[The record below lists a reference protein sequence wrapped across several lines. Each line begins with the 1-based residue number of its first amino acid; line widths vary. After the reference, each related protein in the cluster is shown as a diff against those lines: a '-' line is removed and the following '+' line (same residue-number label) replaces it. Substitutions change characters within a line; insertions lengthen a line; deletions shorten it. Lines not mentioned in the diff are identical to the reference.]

1 MIRNWENMEEEER
14 EMACDYTEYP
24 ICPYCGYEY
33 DMDTHMTFEPN
44 NDGKFECYDCGRV
57 FKWTSDIEITY
68 STEKM
73 EQSE

>member
-14 EMACDYTEYP
+14 QMACDYTKHP

-33 DMDTHMTFEPN
+33 DSDTHQTFEPGYN
-44 NDGKFECYDCGRV
+44 GRFECEECGKV
-57 FKWTSDIEITY
+57 FKWTSDVEITY

-73 EQSE
+73 EQN